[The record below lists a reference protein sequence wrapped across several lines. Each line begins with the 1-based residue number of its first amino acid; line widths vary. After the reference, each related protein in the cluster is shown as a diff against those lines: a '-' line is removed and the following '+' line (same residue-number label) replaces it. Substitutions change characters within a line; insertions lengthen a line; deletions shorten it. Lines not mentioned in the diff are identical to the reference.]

1 MKNLAIAMLAGTM
14 AIGTCA
20 FAAPEVSP
28 EPTVKPQDCS
38 KLRGKEKDE
47 CTQATPAGPVDMKSG
62 KQEKGKSEIAK
73 DRDRKKAGNRAISQ
87 DNAPSSD
94 VPKQRPPTGNH
105 SQAGAPA
112 AESGKPVKT
121 Q

>member
-1 MKNLAIAMLAGTM
+1 MNKLSLALLVGAMAMGTSALA
-14 AIGTCA
+14 AD
-20 FAAPEVSP
+20 EVSP
-28 EPTVKPQDCS
+28 QPKAKPQDCS
-38 KLRGKEKDE
+38 KLSGKQKDE

-73 DRDRKKAGNRAISQ
+73 DRDRKKTGNKAISQ

-94 VPKQRPPTGNH
+94 TPKQRPPTDNH
-105 SQAGAPA
+105 SQAGAA
-112 AESGKPVKT
+112 AAGSEKPVKT